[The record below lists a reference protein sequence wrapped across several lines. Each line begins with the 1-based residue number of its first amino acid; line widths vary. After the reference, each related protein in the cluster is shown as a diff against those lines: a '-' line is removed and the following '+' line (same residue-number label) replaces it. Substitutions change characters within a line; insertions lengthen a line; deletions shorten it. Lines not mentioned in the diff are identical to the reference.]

1 MKYGKLRGNSIPEL
15 MMQLRSEYGQSAYI
29 IETKEIKRGGIFG
42 SDLLAKKQYEIEFM
56 ISESDSSYS
65 RGRPQNQR
73 IPTKSSLPEKPYS
86 LPTLSTATKTTP
98 EPVVLAKPITTT
110 DTTETNLNDLDA
122 LINSLK
128 SFQAK
133 TISDSQTKPNAALP
147 KTKDIQ
153 VPNQHPKIE
162 MAEAPTKEE
171 LAALLGENP
180 ASNES
185 PLIKSGN
192 LITSTTD
199 IEKDAI
205 SRIRHRLIESNG
217 SVDFVNRFMNRLE
230 RSLSEEDRMH
240 PNRVKNR
247 SIERMKE
254 LIRLVPTIDYQHGE
268 RKVVFFVGPNGSGK
282 TTNLTKVAFK
292 QMLDA
297 GRNLSVYSIDRHRLA
312 ASAQLEQYAEVL
324 NVPFYSPLFETD
336 FREFLD
342 RDGSQLIFVDTAGM
356 GLKSHDRRD
365 ELLRYIEVVHESVEV
380 HLVLPAS
387 LSPSLTE
394 KYMEFFEPTGFEKIL
409 LTRLDESEFL
419 ANFIEAADKWKRTFS
434 FFSNSPD
441 VGAPL
446 WAKGTEDLAKM
457 VLGLSE

>member
-29 IETKEIKRGGIFG
+29 IETKEIKRGGVFG

-56 ISESDSSYS
+56 VSEGDPSYS
-65 RGRPQNQR
+65 RGRPQSQR
-73 IPTKSSLPEKPYS
+73 PPSKISIPEKSASLPVIKPV
-86 LPTLSTATKTTP
+86 A
-98 EPVVLAKPITTT
+98 EPVVAAKPIP
-110 DTTETNLNDLDA
+110 TTETNLNDLDA
-122 LINSLK
+122 LIESLK
-128 SFQAK
+128 SF
-133 TISDSQTKPNAALP
+133 
-147 KTKDIQ
+147 KTKTVLESRPQ
-153 VPNQHPKIE
+153 PEKPAKSQPKIE
-162 MAEAPTKEE
+162 IAEAPTKEE
-171 LAALLGENP
+171 LAALLKNEPGIELMPALNP
-180 ASNES
+180 SRNFMIQSDE
-185 PLIKSGN
+185 L
-192 LITSTTD
+192 
-199 IEKDAI
+199 EKDAI
-205 SRIRHRLIESNG
+205 SRIRQRLIESQG
-217 SVDFVNRFMNRLE
+217 SVDFVDRFMNRLE
-230 RSLSEEDRMH
+230 RSLSEEDRLH
-240 PNRVKNR
+240 PNRVR
-247 SIERMKE
+247 SRSVERMKE
-254 LIRLVPTIDYQHGE
+254 LIRLVPSIDYQHGE

-292 QMLDA
+292 QMLDS
-297 GRNLSVYSIDRHRLA
+297 GKNLSVYSIDRHRLA

-324 NVPFYSPLFETD
+324 TVPFYSPLFETD

-342 RDGSQLIFVDTAGM
+342 RDGSQLVFVDTAGM
-356 GLKSHDRRD
+356 GLRSHDRRD

-409 LTRLDESEFL
+409 LTHLDESEFL

-446 WAKGTEDLAKM
+446 LAKGTEDLAKM